1 MKRKPH
7 ILISND
13 DGVHAPGIKYLWQ
26 ALQDIA
32 DLTVVAPHAEQ
43 SATSLSIT
51 LRDPLRLDK
60 IDWNNGAQVWCVTG
74 TPSDSVKLG
83 LKIVL
88 ADRKP
93 DLIVSGIN
101 RGNNAGRNV
110 LYSGTVAAAIESV
123 LHGVPSIA
131 FSCDD
136 YWDTDYRMAHNHVP
150 KIVEHVLEHPLPH
163 GTLLNVNFPS
173 KNLQGIKGYKMTRQG
188 MEFWVEDPI
197 ERSHPADRH
206 AYYWLGAKL
215 AQFDEHE
222 DCDVVW
228 LKKGYVTAVPIHVN
242 ELTDHK
248 HLSLRKAHFD
258 ALYSN

>member
-1 MKRKPH
+1 MKRKPY
-7 ILISND
+7 ILQ
-13 DGVHAPGIKYLWQ
+13 GF
-26 ALQDIA
+26 A

-51 LRDPLRLDK
+51 LRAPLRLDK
-60 IDWNNGAQVWCVTG
+60 VDWSNGADVWCVNG

-83 LKIVL
+83 LNIVL
-88 ADRKP
+88 DRMP
-93 DLIVSGIN
+93 DLVVSGIN

-136 YWDTDYRMAHNHVP
+136 YWDTDYRIAHDHIP
-150 KIVEHVLEHPLPH
+150 QIVQHVLDHPLPQ

-173 KNLQGIKGYKMTRQG
+173 KELKGIKGYKMTRQG
-188 MEFWVEDPI
+188 MEFWLEDPT
-197 ERSHPADRH
+197 ERSHPAERH
-206 AYYWLGAKL
+206 TYYWLGAKL

-248 HLSLRKAHFD
+248 HLNSRKNHFED
-258 ALYSN
+258 LFQKLN